1 MSAPKYVL
9 FTDHLAHANTLDR
22 FIATNAKS
30 FLDAFDTA
38 CRYITDDIY
47 LIRIY
52 ERVPNRSG
60 KKYIRVANLRADRTL
75 EHKTDNTYTDIG
87 DMGIMLYEA

>member
-1 MSAPKYVL
+1 ML
-9 FTDHLAHANTLDR
+9 
-22 FIATNAKS
+22 
-30 FLDAFDTA
+30 
-38 CRYITDDIY
+38 